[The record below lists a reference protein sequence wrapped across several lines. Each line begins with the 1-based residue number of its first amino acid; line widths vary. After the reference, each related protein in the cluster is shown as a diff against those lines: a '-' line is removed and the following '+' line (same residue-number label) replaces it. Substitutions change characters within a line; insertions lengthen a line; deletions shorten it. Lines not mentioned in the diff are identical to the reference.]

1 MKSDLNLV
9 HFASESASS
18 LEGVTGLA
26 LDAEGLRNNILVRD
40 VIKEGVK
47 LSRDKEGKISLDI
60 YLRVKYGIKIPQL
73 AWELQRKIQEDIKNK
88 TDILVS
94 DINVHV
100 EGVDLE
106 AEDEKK

>member
-9 HFASESASS
+9 LLASESASS

-47 LSRDKEGKISLDI
+47 LSRDKEGNISLDVYI
-60 YLRVKYGIKIPQL
+60 RVKYGTKIPQL

-88 TDILVS
+88 TDVLVS

-106 AEDEKK
+106 AEHEKK